1 MNATDRNP
9 GVTPADTPTHARD
22 MDAGP
27 VMPVFDA
34 LGLVR
39 DVLGHEIARAR
50 DSGYPVHAEN
60 VGRALAAIEH
70 RIAPV
75 PERDAVPSGTA
86 DPEHDPG
93 PDPSGMTIHEQLEAL
108 PDVAYD
114 AAAKARFRDLAMR
127 VQRDLAQRLGLAAGT
142 YDLRWNEGGVAVSGE
157 ATLHGDHLYVRISQS
172 CMSGGRAGVLW
183 RACEGRKDYC
193 GGRNRFCGL
202 TDMQTLIRMKAVIEA
217 GFDDPGR
224 LIVAGLS

>member
-9 GVTPADTPTHARD
+9 GVTPADTPIHARD
-22 MDAGP
+22 TDAGP
-27 VMPVFDA
+27 VMPVREA

-50 DSGYPVHAEN
+50 DSGYPVHADN

-75 PERDAVPSGTA
+75 PERDAAPSDTV
-86 DPEHDPG
+86 DPG
-93 PDPSGMTIHEQLEAL
+93 PAPSGQSIHQQLEAL

-127 VQRDLAQRLGLAAGT
+127 VQRDLAQRLGLAAGS

-157 ATLHGDHLYVRISQS
+157 ATLHGDHLYVQISQS

-183 RACEGRKDYC
+183 RACKGRKDYC
-193 GGRNRFCGL
+193 GGRNRFCGPRAL
-202 TDMQTLIRMKAVIEA
+202 TEMDTLIRMKAVIEA

-224 LIVAGLS
+224 LIIATT